1 MITSAGLLCY
11 WLTVKWIGVLDVTG
25 VTADFVQCA
34 GHVTVVALPPLN
46 GHCGDTPVSL
56 PLQHPQSAVTSWR
69 LLLLFVSVGFGNVSI
84 HVEVPG
90 DFGQGEL
97 NTVKLS
103 SEDDLASQPGVLLKH
118 GCHVQHVI
126 LPRMWNYLL
135 TCSMI
140 SLSHPHK
147 KNVYIKIIK

>member
-1 MITSAGLLCY
+1 MISSAGLPCY
-11 WLTVKWIGVLDVTG
+11 WLTVKWISVLDVTG
-25 VTADFVQCA
+25 DAADFVQWA
-34 GHVTVVALPPLN
+34 GHVTVVALLPLR

-56 PLQHPQSAVTSWR
+56 PLQHPQSAFSSWLLL
-69 LLLLFVSVGFGNVSI
+69 LLLLFLSVRFGDVSV

-126 LPRMWNYLL
+126 LPRIWNYLL

-140 SLSHPHK
+140 SISHPTQK
-147 KNVYIKIIK
+147 LV